1 MILETATSYDTGL
14 YLRLSREDGDKL
26 ESDSIQNQRKL
37 IENFIG
43 KTKGFKIIKEYV
55 DDGYS
60 GTNFDRPRF
69 QDMMEDIRKG
79 RINCI
84 VVKDLSRLGRNY
96 IEMGRLIER
105 ILPSLH
111 VRLVSVNDNYDSAD
125 SDSDDTQII
134 VPFKN
139 LINDAYCRDISIKI
153 RSNLDVKRRDGQFI
167 GSFASYGY
175 IKDPKNKNKLLI
187 DDYAAGIIEMI
198 FDMRINGSSA
208 ERITQKL
215 NEMKVQPPYEYK
227 RKCGLKFDSGFRS
240 KDNAGWQVDSV
251 LRVLDNEIYTG
262 TMVQGKTRKVNYKI
276 KQRNRLDETEWI
288 KVQETHPAIISKEKF
303 ALVQELKALDTR
315 VSPNEKTVYPLCG
328 YVRCGTCGQ
337 NMVRRTSRKNGKQY
351 FYYHCSTYKNGGDC
365 TSHIISCEK
374 IEQAVI
380 NALQSQIALFDRI
393 GPLLKEVEKIPEERA
408 CIRNIRAQKEQ
419 LVGEISYYGDL
430 LEKLYR
436 DMVDGLLD
444 KKEYSDLK
452 NRFFESRTQVEAAFA
467 EASDKEKRMLS
478 GEIRFPIWIENLSK
492 YRTITELSRSIVI
505 STLDRVV
512 VNDSKDIEIHFQF
525 EDQIAELVSL
535 IETENDKA
543 GE

>member
-125 SDSDDTQII
+125 RDSDDTQII

-175 IKDPKNKNKLLI
+175 IKDPKNKNRLLI

-337 NMVRRTSRKNGKQY
+337 NMVRRTSRKNGKLY

-393 GPLLKEVEKIPEERA
+393 GPLLKEVDKIPEERA

-452 NRFFESRTQVEAAFA
+452 NRFSESRSQVEAAFA
-467 EASDKEKRMLS
+467 EASEKEKRMLS

-535 IETENDKA
+535 IETENDKV
-543 GE
+543 GK

>member
-37 IENFIG
+37 IENFIS
-43 KTKGFKIIKEYV
+43 KTKGFKKVKEYV
-55 DDGYS
+55 DDGYT

-125 SDSDDTQII
+125 RDSDDTQII

-175 IKDPKNKNKLLI
+175 VKDPKNKNKLLI

-328 YVRCGTCGQ
+328 YVRCGACGQ

-374 IEQAVI
+374 IEHTVI

-393 GPLLKEVEKIPEERA
+393 GPLLKEVDKIPEERA

-452 NRFFESRTQVEAAFA
+452 NRFSESRTQVEAAFA
-467 EASDKEKRMLS
+467 EATEKEKRMLS

-492 YRTITELSRSIVI
+492 YRKITELSRSIVI

-535 IETENDKA
+535 IETKNDKG

>member
-1 MILETATSYDTGL
+1 MILETSTSYDTGL

-43 KTKGFKIIKEYV
+43 KTKDFKIVKEYV
-55 DDGYS
+55 DDGYT
-60 GTNFDRPRF
+60 GTNFDSPRF

-125 SDSDDTQII
+125 RDSDDTQII

-288 KVQETHPAIISKEKF
+288 KVQETHPAIISKEKY

-315 VSPNEKTVYPLCG
+315 VSPNKKTVYPLCG
-328 YVRCGTCGQ
+328 YVRCGACGQ
-337 NMVRRTSRKNGKQY
+337 NMVRRTSRKNGKLY

-374 IEQAVI
+374 IEQTVI

-393 GPLLKEVEKIPEERA
+393 GPLLKEVDKIPEERA

-452 NRFFESRTQVEAAFA
+452 NRFSESRTQVEAAFA
-467 EASDKEKRMLS
+467 EATEKEKRMLS

-492 YRTITELSRSIVI
+492 YRKITKLSRSIVI

-535 IETENDKA
+535 IETKNDKG

>member
-1 MILETATSYDTGL
+1 MILETSTSYDTGL

-43 KTKGFKIIKEYV
+43 KTKDFKIVKEYV
-55 DDGYS
+55 DDGYT

-84 VVKDLSRLGRNY
+84 VIKDLSRLGRNY

-125 SDSDDTQII
+125 RDSDDTQII

-288 KVQETHPAIISKEKF
+288 KVQETHPAIISKEKY

-315 VSPNEKTVYPLCG
+315 VSPNKKTVYPLCG
-328 YVRCGTCGQ
+328 YVRCGACGQ
-337 NMVRRTSRKNGKQY
+337 NMVRRTSRKNGKLY

-374 IEQAVI
+374 IEQTVI

-393 GPLLKEVEKIPEERA
+393 GPLLKDVDKIPEERA

-452 NRFFESRTQVEAAFA
+452 NRFSESRTQVEAAFA
-467 EASDKEKRMLS
+467 EASEKEKRMLS

-505 STLDRVV
+505 STLDSVV

-535 IETENDKA
+535 IETENDKM